1 MRVLSTFSFFLSAEI
16 TEFLPILSLAHPSI
30 SHSNFFLDK
39 NNGNWWLFF
48 LGKNIL
54 KRSNCNLK
62 EFNYMRIRFTCS
74 PHLFFHLAISE
85 SPIFWNGLWKS
96 TFIGISLR
104 KYVWKKREVKT
115 STKIDMKS
123 FGIAWSD
130 RAVFCSRYFY
140 SFSRFLFRSNY
151 IVQPSSYS
159 SINRQKKEQADEWPH
174 KTHLLDPAIYWTH
187 KIFSN
192 DSWAC
197 ARASQY
203 RAVIFFSMNETRQ
216 NLSLNVNGLIQS
228 RRKEW
233 MNLLFGVATH
243 WDCALNAEEVQ
254 WTIIL
259 R

>member
-1 MRVLSTFSFFLSAEI
+1 
-16 TEFLPILSLAHPSI
+16 
-30 SHSNFFLDK
+30 
-39 NNGNWWLFF
+39 
-48 LGKNIL
+48 
-54 KRSNCNLK
+54 
-62 EFNYMRIRFTCS
+62 MRIRFTCS

-151 IVQPSSYS
+151 IVQPSSHS

-174 KTHLLDPAIYWTH
+174 KTHLLDPAIYWTN

-243 WDCALNAEEVQ
+243 WDCALNAEAVQ

-259 R
+259 RSYIHQMLVPCVRSDINFQPSSFQFLKRANSQWHLIRKIKTCISFSGRKD